1 MKNALSKHLAA
12 RKLEACVNFISSRF
26 TSAPTLRLGI
36 FDFTVGAGKESA
48 REHLADRLPKATRRI
63 AFESL
68 PWPKGR
74 NFILNVL
81 VRIGS
86 Y

>member
-1 MKNALSKHLAA
+1 LAA

-36 FDFTVGAGKESA
+36 FDFMVDAGKESA
-48 REHLADRLPKATRRI
+48 TGYLADRLMEATRRI
-63 AFESL
+63 VCESL

-81 VRIGS
+81 VRIDFLIS
-86 Y
+86 